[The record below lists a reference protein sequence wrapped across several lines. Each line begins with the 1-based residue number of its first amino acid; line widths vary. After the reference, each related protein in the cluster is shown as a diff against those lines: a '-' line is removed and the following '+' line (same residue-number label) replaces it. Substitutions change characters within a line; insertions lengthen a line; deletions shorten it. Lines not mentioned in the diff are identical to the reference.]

1 MSELDGWLR
10 DLHCDDYR
18 FGYMYLNISNGLDW
32 HKPQIQF
39 VATIE
44 AEICAQVCG
53 DPVILPDR
61 RKPYFGALR
70 DAVAEDEQ
78 ASAIAN
84 IGAQLPQALA
94 ALRGVYRRVSAR
106 LSKMNGFTDT
116 CSEEYK
122 NPNGGDD
129 PSVVT
134 NSHAWS
140 RGSREVS
147 QQWCPEAVDGAPI
160 PQYRKR
166 VHGSRAALIR
176 YITDHELEL
185 KDDSYGIDDTG
196 LNIVTSC
203 ALADVL
209 PSMEETFQPAVTPFV
224 VCRRDAPARPI
235 PTAIV
240 DYTKSPQFTLT
251 VVGRSARLADA
262 VYPKV
267 ISAARVAA
275 AGAWWQ

>member
-1 MSELDGWLR
+1 
-10 DLHCDDYR
+10 
-18 FGYMYLNISNGLDW
+18 
-32 HKPQIQF
+32 
-39 VATIE
+39 
-44 AEICAQVCG
+44 
-53 DPVILPDR
+53 
-61 RKPYFGALR
+61 
-70 DAVAEDEQ
+70 
-78 ASAIAN
+78 
-84 IGAQLPQALA
+84 
-94 ALRGVYRRVSAR
+94 
-106 LSKMNGFTDT
+106 MNGQTDRY
-116 CSEEYK
+116 SLEEHK

-134 NSHAWS
+134 NSPAWS
-140 RGSREVS
+140 GGSREVW

-185 KDDSYGIDDTG
+185 KDDSYGMDDTG

-240 DYTKSPQFTLT
+240 DYTKWPQFTLT